1 MSKTE
6 SMRILKGLEKSKQFW
21 FAIFTAFLFFLLRLP
36 SLFEPLWYGD
46 EGIYQVIGNSL
57 NHGKL
62 LYSQVFDNKPP
73 FLYWVYAIFQ
83 SDQFTIRLVSL
94 IFGVLSVAVFFL
106 LSKRLFENKK
116 SNNIS
121 YLTTFVFA
129 VLFGLPVLEGNI
141 ANAENFMLLPILTAA
156 LIISNLKSSVSL
168 QRDQISNFKLF
179 AAGILL
185 GIAFLFKIVAIFDL
199 SAFLV
204 FYFILNFDSLKKAIK
219 LITFPHKKLNLQ
231 TKLREL
237 QKALNKISKIFIG
250 FFLPIF
256 LIALFFITNGTFV
269 DFVKAVFLAN
279 VSYVNYG
286 NKIGSLP
293 LLLFIKLALLGG
305 FLVFV
310 LAKRKKINHTTLF
323 ISIWFAFSL
332 FNAFFSQRPYTH
344 YLLVLIPSLS
354 LMIGLILFDKKYQK
368 ITAVIFLVTF
378 LIVAIKFGILKSNK
392 GIHYYQNFI
401 SYVMNGKTSTSY
413 QAFFDR
419 NTPFDYEIAR
429 FIKPKLNTHDTIF
442 LWGNNAQL
450 YQLIGVTAP
459 TKYVVAYH
467 ITNYKDGSA
476 TTQTGIKINKPKFI
490 VVMSNAGPIPFPL
503 INYSK
508 KIDINNASIY
518 ERIF

>member
-1 MSKTE
+1 
-6 SMRILKGLEKSKQFW
+6 MRILKGLEKSKQFL
-21 FAIFTAFLFFLLRLP
+21 FVIFTAFLFFLLRLP

-73 FLYWVYAIFQ
+73 LLYWVYAIFQ

-94 IFGVLSVAVFFL
+94 IFGVLSVIIFFL
-106 LSKRLFENKK
+106 LSKKLFENKK
-116 SNNIS
+116 NNNIS
-121 YLTTFVFA
+121 YLTTLVFA
-129 VLFGLPVLEGNI
+129 ILFGLPILEGNI
-141 ANAENFMLLPILTAA
+141 ANAENFMLLLILTAA
-156 LIISNLKSSVSL
+156 LIILNLKSFVSV
-168 QRDQISNFKLF
+168 RKDQIFNLKLF
-179 AAGILL
+179 TAGILL
-185 GIAFLFKIVAIFDL
+185 GIALLFKIVAVFDF

-204 FYFILNFDSLKKAIK
+204 FYLILNFNSLKKEIK
-219 LITFPHKKLNLQ
+219 LSFLTAGFLLPLFFVSL
-231 TKLREL
+231 
-237 QKALNKISKIFIG
+237 
-250 FFLPIF
+250 FFLF
-256 LIALFFITNGTFV
+256 NGTFV
-269 DFVKAVFLAN
+269 DFVKAAFLAN
-279 VSYVNYG
+279 ISYVNYG

-305 FLVFV
+305 FLVFTFV
-310 LAKRKKINHTTLF
+310 KRKKINHTTLF
-323 ISIWFAFSL
+323 VSIWFVFSL

-344 YLLVLIPSLS
+344 YLLVLLPSLS

-368 ITAVIFLVTF
+368 ITAVIFLAAL
-378 LIVAIKFGILKSNK
+378 LIIAIKFGILKSNK

-401 SYVMNGKTSTSY
+401 SYVMDGKTSAAY

-429 FIKPKLNTHDTIF
+429 FIKPKLNAHDTIF

-450 YQLIGVTAP
+450 YQMTGVTAP

-467 ITNYKDGSA
+467 IANYKDGLT
-476 TTQTGIKINKPKFI
+476 TTQIGLKINKPKFI

-508 KIDINNASIY
+508 KIDINNTSIY